1 MTRITTQNVADLEVR
16 AAREEM
22 RVVIRELALCAA
34 RLDAAKYN
42 AGVLKNANDLN
53 EVIEPDDLFI
63 ASVAGDGVYE
73 IQDGGGWVVR
83 VVAVGATIL
92 PD

>member
-42 AGVLKNANDLN
+42 AGVLKNDLK

-83 VVAVGATIL
+83 VVAGGATIL